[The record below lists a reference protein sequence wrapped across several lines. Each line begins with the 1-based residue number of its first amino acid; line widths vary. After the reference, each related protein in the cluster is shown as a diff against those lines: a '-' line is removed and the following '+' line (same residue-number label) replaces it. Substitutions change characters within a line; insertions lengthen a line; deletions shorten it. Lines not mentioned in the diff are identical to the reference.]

1 MKMNLTARN
10 MVITPAITER
20 IEKKIVVTKQDVSGS
35 QIHLQV

>member
-20 IEKKIVVTKQDVSGS
+20 IEKKTKAMSRYLPPMPS
-35 QIHLQV
+35 